1 MILNSTSK
9 VFPNKRLNNLNLLPV
24 MNDRIEKLNQFLA
37 QSPNDC
43 FLNHA
48 LALEHIKTGDD
59 LKAKDLFEKNLLN
72 DNNYVATYYHLGKL
86 LERLQDKERAI
97 QVYESGMKVAKQI
110 GDNHTYN
117 EIQAA
122 YEDLVY

>member
-1 MILNSTSK
+1 MK
-9 VFPNKRLNNLNLLPV
+9 
-24 MNDRIEKLNQFLA
+24 DRIEKLNQFLA

-48 LALEHIKTGDD
+48 LALEYIKIGDD
-59 LKAKDLFEKNLLN
+59 LKAKDLFEKNISN
-72 DNNYVATYYHLGKL
+72 DVNYVATYYHLGKL
-86 LERLQDKERAI
+86 LERLQEKEQAI

-122 YEDLVY
+122 YEDLLY